1 MKGRGCLPFRASL
14 GITGS
19 PRPGSRVG
27 WLTPYEV
34 EILRSEARR
43 AGPGAQLDLFLPA
56 RASEEG
62 VAWVRSELEPLRA
75 VGIEVAVKRDSAW
88 EFREVDPAP
97 RAVARVRKQ

>member
-1 MKGRGCLPFRASL
+1 M
-14 GITGS
+14 
-19 PRPGSRVG
+19 G

-62 VAWVRSELEPLRA
+62 VAWVRSELEPLRTA
-75 VGIEVAVKRDSAW
+75 GIGVAVKRDSAW
-88 EFREVDPAP
+88 EFREIDPGP
-97 RAVARVRKQ
+97 RGVVRGRQG